1 MSYGRPSPRP
11 GELYNQYGPPRPP
24 MGNAYAY
31 SRSEAGASSRP
42 AQRPHDYAGSSYQTR
57 GPPPSGRRYNNEPP
71 RGHRDYE
78 PDNYSS
84 FSRPSAMTDD
94 RNPGPRKP
102 LSSATRRPD
111 ARDHHQPN
119 AGYSHGPPRRG
130 NRPIT
135 PEEYYPD
142 AGDAEHAQPHVQG
155 STEAEG
161 SWSGTISRRLSGA
174 ILRQILANQGKC
186 RHLQKMIKF
195 LVTGIKN
202 IKVNTLWAKL
212 ATVGATFQKKLHH
225 DEGYASDA
233 SEYEGESHLIRIMKK
248 YHIEKAESANDLP
261 DWLFTQAELRQ
272 AQSRIQDS
280 QYTNHAGNRPGRHE
294 SHEGSDHQRAGGRA
308 GLDDIYAAV
317 DESRSGHARQDSKQS
332 HDSGYGSS
340 ADHRFGGVDDTSMSR
355 HPPPAQRAYNQL
367 TPSQYDDR
375 PRQYH
380 DTRRTEG
387 ARQLHRLQEWPRQLQ
402 STITLHL
409 DKTIGILPLPA
420 RPDHPTHPHLRVP
433 EGDIKEISKK
443 YNEYVPLREPSP
455 VNPNELALHPKKPRK
470 VSQSVPHTVNSAALL
485 PSSQNGAQ
493 SFSHPSHLNQEL
505 ETK

>member
-31 SRSEAGASSRP
+31 SRSEAGGTRPSRPPQRYPAAEPYYQGASSRP

-161 SWSGTISRRLSGA
+161 SWSWNNLKKTVWGNSATDTSQPREMSPSPEND
-174 ILRQILANQGKC
+174 QVPSD
-186 RHLQKMIKF
+186 RHQEHQ
-195 LVTGIKN
+195 
-202 IKVNTLWAKL
+202 NTLWAKL

-294 SHEGSDHQRAGGRA
+294 PHEGSDHQRAGGRA

-340 ADHRFGGVDDTSMSR
+340 AEPPIRRRGRYEREAESAPKAPPGRNRLEQMSR

-387 ARQLHRLQEWPRQLQ
+387 ARQPPPAPRMAAPTTVDYYPPSGQDDRYPTPA
-402 STITLHL
+402 S
-409 DKTIGILPLPA
+409 KTRSPYPPA
-420 RPDHPTHPHLRVP
+420 
-433 EGDIKEISKK
+433 
-443 YNEYVPLREPSP
+443 
-455 VNPNELALHPKKPRK
+455 
-470 VSQSVPHTVNSAALL
+470 
-485 PSSQNGAQ
+485 PSSTGRRYVR
-493 SFSHPSHLNQEL
+493 
-505 ETK
+505 